1 MTTLNTANLQ
11 FYLNDTVLTRIP
23 SYKVKY
29 IKMSNA
35 DTNGEGIVPFIQ
47 DSRYVIFNLTG
58 ASDYQ
63 NNVINGYQTWYIA
76 NTSLQDDN
84 DPATQDATLLII
96 FEEPSSAA
104 VSSFDTAFYDLTFS
118 ASGQFVYYATQ
129 SGMDPNVLINSGITA
144 SVPQGYFPPNPGY
157 ATESFFRGWAS
168 ANYLTP
174 SGNGNVIYVGTG
186 SGYLYD
192 PFGYNNF
199 NTGSREVDNDNV
211 SPYKRSTIPW
221 FMNAPAS
228 TLQVLSG
235 SSLVGSLTPNT
246 LQLYT
251 GSITAS
257 AVQIGPYF
265 NLLTGSAPILATPLT
280 KPNTNPIGPT
290 LSVACG
296 SGLTSISNNGG
307 ARSIQVST
315 STPSLTWSANISYN
329 DGYGWISLYTT
340 AGTGGGAVYFSVD
353 GGSTNYGNSYSRT
366 AIITVTNNLNPT
378 NNYSCTIS
386 QIYNDDSNNN
396 QGWTSQP

>member
-1 MTTLNTANLQ
+1 
-11 FYLNDTVLTRIP
+11 
-23 SYKVKY
+23 
-29 IKMSNA
+29 MSNA

-129 SGMDPNVLINSGITA
+129 SGMDPNVLINSGITS
-144 SVPQGYFPPNPGY
+144 SVPQGYFPPVSGY

-174 SGNGNVIYVGTG
+174 SGNGNVVYVGTG

-192 PFGYNNF
+192 PFGYGNF
-199 NTGSREVDNDNV
+199 NTGSREVDNDNAN
-211 SPYKRSTIPW
+211 PYKRSTYPW

-235 SSLVGSLTPNT
+235 SSLVGSLTANT

-265 NLLTGSAPILATPLT
+265 DILTGSAPILVTPLT
-280 KPNTNPIGPT
+280 KPNRAPVLPT
-290 LSVACG
+290 LSIACG
-296 SGLTSISNNGG
+296 PGLTSLGNDGG
-307 ARSIQVST
+307 YRTIEFST
-315 STPSLTWSANISYN
+315 SSPSVSWTANITYN
-329 DGYGWISLYTT
+329 DGFGWASLLTT
-340 AGTGGGAVYFSVD
+340 SGTGDGIIDIFVSNGTSTGTYYYGRSAV
-353 GGSTNYGNSYSRT
+353 
-366 AIITVTNNLNPT
+366 ITVTNDLDPT
-378 NNYSCTIS
+378 NNYSCFIS
-386 QIYNDDSNNN
+386 QLYLDSSSSNPGFD
-396 QGWTSQP
+396 QIQQF